1 MTTKTL
7 AIVLA
12 FGAAA
17 YVLTRKAGSG
27 NSILGSFGSLF
38 GSSSGGVDIPT
49 NGTLAGTLGWDGS
62 PNNSSTSYGSA
73 EYGDSWE
80 LGSIFGTY

>member
-1 MTTKTL
+1 MNTRTL
-7 AIVLA
+7 ALIIA

-27 NSILGSFGSLF
+27 NSILGSLGSLF
-38 GSSSGGVDIPT
+38 GSSGGGVDIPT
-49 NGTLAGTLGWDGS
+49 NGTLAGTDGWDGS
-62 PNNSSTSYGSA
+62 PNNSSTTYGPA
-73 EYGDSWE
+73 EYGDPWE

>member
-1 MTTKTL
+1 MTTKTF
-7 AIVLA
+7 AIILA

-27 NSILGSFGSLF
+27 NSILGSLGSLF

-49 NGTLAGTLGWDGS
+49 NGTLAGTTDWLGA
-62 PNNSSTSYGSA
+62 PNNSTTTYGPA
-73 EYGDSWE
+73 EYGDPWE